1 MGSVYK
7 HRDGR
12 LQACA
17 NVGGR
22 RKKKNFPA
30 TKTKQA
36 WSWIHETEKVL
47 ARPTE
52 PLLGG
57 PRKVTL
63 GGLLHRYAELYTF
76 SKKSRKSE
84 LSRINRYLV
93 ACGLPAPQPSGKGSL
108 DCAEIDVSPRKPRAG
123 RRPGIPRTFA
133 EFATERRARRA
144 DSNALRE
151 ALARTLVAEIDKAK
165 LRTFIATMQSEGLA
179 ASTIRLE
186 MALLKHAFN
195 MAINEWAWEDFV
207 NPLVGLKL
215 PKPAPAREV
224 TFAAEDERRLRIE
237 LARSESPYLLPYLE
251 LAIET
256 TQRRGSLL
264 KLEWRSVDIARR
276 EAIFHDTKSGYNVT
290 VPLTRRAQAVLMRI
304 PRQEDDPRVLPI
316 SADSLDAAWDRA
328 CERAGLTGLRKH
340 DMRHVGSTR
349 HAKRLRST
357 TMLMQITGHRTLSM
371 VQRYVKFMTDDVLEA
386 LDATEEGFSRMPLPD
401 DGRGLASTSYDH
413 ERCEERDDG
422 CKESAARREP
432 TCEELIARSIE
443 PVASTVELGN
453 VVSFAEAL
461 RRRGKAA

>member
-7 HRDGR
+7 HRDGG

-22 RKKKNFPA
+22 RKKKNFPE
-30 TKTKQA
+30 TKKKQA
-36 WSWIHETEKVL
+36 WSWIHEMEKVL
-47 ARPTE
+47 AKPTE

-63 GGLLHRYAELYTF
+63 GALLHRYAELYTF
-76 SKKSRKSE
+76 SKKSRTSE

-93 ACGLPAPQPSGKGSL
+93 ACGLPAPQPAGNGLSL
-108 DCAEIDVSPRKPRAG
+108 GTADVSRHESPRR
-123 RRPGIPRTFA
+123 RRPGLPRTFA
-133 EFATERRARRA
+133 EFATKRRANRA
-144 DSNALRE
+144 KSNALRQE
-151 ALARTLVAEIDKAK
+151 LARTVVAEIDKAK
-165 LRTFIATMQSEGLA
+165 LRTFVATMQSEGLA

-207 NPLVGLKL
+207 NPLVGFKL
-215 PKPAPAREV
+215 PKAAPPREV
-224 TFAAEDERRLRIE
+224 TFASDDERRLRTE
-237 LARSESPYLLPYLE
+237 LARSDSPYLLPYLE

-264 KLEWRSVDIARR
+264 KLEWSNVDLARR

-328 CERAGLTGLRKH
+328 CERAGLAGLRKH

-386 LDATEEGFSRMPLPD
+386 LDATEESFSKMPLPD
-401 DGRGLASTSYDH
+401 DGSGLASTSVDH
-413 ERCEERDDG
+413 ERCDVRDDG
-422 CKESAARREP
+422 CEESATRDEPACGEPSARF
-432 TCEELIARSIE
+432 IE
-443 PVASTVELGN
+443 PEASTVKVAN

>member
-22 RKKKNFPA
+22 RKKKNFAA
-30 TKTKQA
+30 TKKKQA
-36 WSWIHETEKVL
+36 WSWIHEMEKVL
-47 ARPTE
+47 AKPTE

-63 GGLLHRYAELYTF
+63 GALLHRYAELYTF
-76 SKKSRKSE
+76 SKKSRTSE
-84 LSRINRYLV
+84 LSRINRYLL
-93 ACGLPAPQPSGKGSL
+93 ACGLPAPQP
-108 DCAEIDVSPRKPRAG
+108 AG
-123 RRPGIPRTFA
+123 NGLSVGTPEVPQHESRRRRRPGLPRTFA
-133 EFATERRARRA
+133 EFAIKRRANRA
-144 DSNALRE
+144 KSNALRQE
-151 ALARTLVAEIDKAK
+151 LARTVVAEIDKAK
-165 LRTFIATMQSEGLA
+165 LRTFVATMQSEGLA

-207 NPLVGLKL
+207 NPLIGFKL
-215 PKPAPAREV
+215 PKAAPPREV
-224 TFAAEDERRLRIE
+224 TFAVEDERRLRYE
-237 LARSESPYLLPYLE
+237 LARSDSPYLLPYLE

-264 KLEWRSVDIARR
+264 KLEWRSVDLVRR
-276 EAIFHDTKSGYNVT
+276 EAIFHDTKSGHNVT

-304 PRQEDDPRVLPI
+304 PRQKDDPRVLPI
-316 SADSLDAAWDRA
+316 SADALDAAWDRA

-371 VQRYVKFMTDDVLEA
+371 VQRYVRFMTDDVLEA
-386 LDATEEGFSRMPLPD
+386 LDATEDELPRVPLPAD
-401 DGRGLASTSYDH
+401 FQSQSPSQRTS
-413 ERCEERDDG
+413 ERSAEEHVHR
-422 CKESAARREP
+422 AAFA
-432 TCEELIARSIE
+432 L
-443 PVASTVELGN
+443 LGEGTGQAPDAVPAKTAPNQATSQN
-453 VVSFAEAL
+453 VLSFADAV
-461 RRRGKAA
+461 RKRDRAA